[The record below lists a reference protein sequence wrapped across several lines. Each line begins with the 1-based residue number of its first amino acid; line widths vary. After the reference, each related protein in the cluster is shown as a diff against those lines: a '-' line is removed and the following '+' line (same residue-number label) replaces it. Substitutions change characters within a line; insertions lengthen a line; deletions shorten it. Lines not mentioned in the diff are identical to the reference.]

1 MSAGVEK
8 LTGSRRRALIMINRK
23 ARSAATSLDEAIALL
38 GESGV
43 TVREEALPSP
53 DQLANVIQQHFSI

>member
-23 ARSAATSLDEAIALL
+23 ARSAATSLDEACCATIKTMLVATIKPQRR
-38 GESGV
+38 V
-43 TVREEALPSP
+43 
-53 DQLANVIQQHFSI
+53 